1 MRYVFDLDGTLC
13 TLTDGQYD
21 KAEPY
26 VNRIE
31 NVNKLYAQGHY
42 ITVNTA
48 RGMSRFSNDSTKARD
63 TFEKLTRLQLESW
76 GLKFHDLFLGKPAG
90 DVYID
95 DKALK
100 DDDYFKDRIS

>member
-13 TLTDGQYD
+13 TLTDGHYEE
-21 KAEPY
+21 AHPY
-26 VNRIE
+26 VDRIE
-31 NVNKLYAQGHY
+31 KVNKLYEQGHH

-48 RGMSRFSNDSTKARD
+48 RGMSRFSNDSDRARD
-63 TFEKLTRLQLESW
+63 AFEKLTRGQLESW